1 MSIFTDGSTEVKSA
15 NLNKFMGGDG
25 TILGLLM
32 FSMVLELYNDTGT
45 MKYKLYTNSTTGD
58 FTALSDLGATE
69 ESSYTALD
77 DGNVDRNGAGD
88 YEINLD
94 EMDHIFCNHSYYTD
108 DTNLPQADVLAD
120 ITSHLIVINT
130 KTNAGANAEL
140 ASGKKTYFRI
150 VGFFKAS

>member
-1 MSIFTDGSTEVKSA
+1 MAVIFTDGSTEVDSA
-15 NLNKFMGGDG
+15 NLNKFVAGGW
-25 TILGLLM
+25 TILGLHL

-45 MKYKLYTNSTTGD
+45 MKYKLYVNSTTGD

-69 ESSYTALD
+69 ESSYTYLD

-94 EMDHIFCNHSYYTD
+94 AVTHIFCVGSAYGD
-108 DTNLPQADVLAD
+108 DTNITQFDVLAD

-140 ASGKKTYFRI
+140 ASGKKAYFRI
-150 VGFFKAS
+150 IGFFS